1 MPCREEL
8 DTEMSTYPSKR
19 DWWLM
24 AILWSAAI
32 FFIYTAFTVH
42 KEPVAPWMK
51 VFATCFSGILA
62 LLTIALV
69 VLAYFTSYSL
79 DPVNLTIKIGP
90 FSKKIPIAEITE
102 AFPTWNPL
110 SAPAWSLDRLRIR
123 FSFSRFG
130 VLISPVKKFEFLEEL
145 NRLAPQLER
154 KENRLIRSDI

>member
-1 MPCREEL
+1 MPRKEEL
-8 DTEMSTYPSKR
+8 DTKMSTYPSKR

-24 AILWSAAI
+24 VILWSLAP
-32 FFIYTAFTVH
+32 FFIFIALTVH
-42 KEPVAPWMK
+42 KEPVALWMK
-51 VFATCFSGILA
+51 VFATCVCGILA

-69 VLAYFTSYSL
+69 VLPYFTSYSL

-123 FSFSRFG
+123 FSSSKFG
-130 VLISPVKKFEFLEEL
+130 ALISPVKKLEFLEEL
-145 NRLAPQLER
+145 NRHAPHLER
-154 KENRLIRSDI
+154 KGNRLIRSDT